1 MLPYGTWFKL
11 PDGDIPGVS
20 TKSRTADPY
29 DEVRS
34 AYPDGDKKFAIR
46 DPDGVF

>member
-1 MLPYGTWFKL
+1 MLPYGTWLKL
-11 PDGDIPGVS
+11 PEDTVVQFQK
-20 TKSRTADPY
+20 KSRTADPY

-34 AYPDGDKKFAIR
+34 ADPDGDKKYAVR